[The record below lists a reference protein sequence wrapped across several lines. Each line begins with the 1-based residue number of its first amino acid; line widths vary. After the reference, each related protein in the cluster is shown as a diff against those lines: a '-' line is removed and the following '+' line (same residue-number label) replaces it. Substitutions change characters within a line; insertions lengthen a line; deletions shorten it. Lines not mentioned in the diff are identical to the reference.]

1 MDRRDSMKIVT
12 IEPTPSPNSMKIVVN
27 EELPFGKA
35 FNYTKEKSEGASE
48 QIKAILEIEG
58 VKGVYHVADFLAV
71 ERNAK
76 YQWEPILASVR
87 VALGEK
93 GEAGGGQEEV
103 QADDHFGEVFVHV
116 QMFRGLPLQV
126 KVFDSAIEHRVSTG
140 DRFVQAFQS
149 IEVDK
154 FDDNYLL
161 ERKWVDFGVRY
172 GEKEDIAKEVLEELN
187 AAYTEERVARIVEGA
202 SKKNTVT
209 LEREKVTLEQY
220 LAAEDWQK
228 RYQLLDQLPD
238 PEVDDL
244 PLFEK
249 ALEDDQMSIRRLAT
263 VYLGMIEDVAVVPYL
278 ARALKD
284 KSSAVRRTAGDC
296 MSDLGL
302 VEFEPYIIEALKDKN
317 KLVRWRA
324 AMYLFETG
332 TEACL
337 TALHEAEDDKEFEV
351 KLQIKMAIARIEQGE
366 EAKGSVWKQMTE
378 R

>member
-1 MDRRDSMKIVT
+1 MKIVT
-12 IEPTPSPNSMKIVVN
+12 IEPTPSPNSMKIVVD

-35 FNYTKEKSEGASE
+35 FNFTKEKTEGASE

-76 YQWEPILASVR
+76 FQWEPILASVR

-93 GEAGGGQEEV
+93 GEAASQEDV

-126 KVFDSAIEHRVSTG
+126 KVFDSAIEHRVSAG
-140 DRFVQAFQS
+140 ERFVQAFQS

-172 GEKEDIAKEVLEELN
+172 GEKEDIANEIIEELN
-187 AAYTEERVARIVEGA
+187 ATYPEERVAQIVEGA

-263 VYLGMIEDVAVVPYL
+263 VYLGMIDDVAVVPYL

-302 VEFEPYIIEALKDKN
+302 VEFEPYMIEALKDKN

-332 TEACL
+332 TESCL
-337 TALHEAEDDKEFEV
+337 PALHDAEDDKEFEV
-351 KLQIKMAIARIEQGE
+351 KLQVKMAIARIEQGE

>member
-1 MDRRDSMKIVT
+1 MKIVT
-12 IEPTPSPNSMKIVVN
+12 IEPTPSPNSMKVVVD

-35 FNYTKEKSEGASE
+35 FNYTRENAEGASE

-76 YQWEPILASVR
+76 FQWEPILASVG
-87 VALGEK
+87 VALGEN
-93 GEAGGGQEEV
+93 GEASTQEV

-126 KVFDSAIEHRVSTG
+126 KVFDSAIEHRVSAG
-140 DRFVQAFQS
+140 ERYVQAFQS

-172 GEKEDIAKEVLEELN
+172 GEKKDIANEIIEEIN
-187 AAYTEERVARIVEGA
+187 ATYPEERVAQIIEAA

-209 LEREKVTLEQY
+209 LERTKVTLEQY
-220 LAAEDWQK
+220 LEADDWQK

-249 ALEDDQMSIRRLAT
+249 ALEEDQMSLRRLAT

-302 VEFEPYIIEALKDKN
+302 VEFEPYMIEALSDKN

-332 TEACL
+332 TEKCL
-337 TALHEAEDDKEFEV
+337 PALHQAEDDKEFEV
-351 KLQIKMAIARIEQGE
+351 KLQVKMAIARIEQGE

>member
-1 MDRRDSMKIVT
+1 MKIVT
-12 IEPTPSPNSMKIVVN
+12 IEPTPSPNSMKVVVN

-35 FNYTKEKSEGASE
+35 YNYTKDNVEGAPE
-48 QIKAILEIEG
+48 QIREILAIEG

-71 ERNAK
+71 ERIAK
-76 YQWEPILASVR
+76 FQWEPILSSVGA
-87 VALGEK
+87 VLGEK
-93 GEAGGGQEEV
+93 LEQRTQEV
-103 QADDHFGEVFVHV
+103 QTDDHFGEVFVHV

-126 KVFDSAIEHRVSTG
+126 KVFDSSLEHRVSAG
-140 DRFVQAFQS
+140 ERFVQAFQK

-154 FDDNYLL
+154 FDENYLL

-172 GEKEDIAKEVLEELN
+172 GEKEDIAKEIIEEIN
-187 AAYTEERVARIVEGA
+187 ATYPEDRVAQIIEGA

-209 LEREKVTLEQY
+209 LEREKVTLEQF

-238 PEVDDL
+238 PETDDL
-244 PLFEK
+244 PLLEK
-249 ALEDDQMSIRRLAT
+249 ALEDEQMSIRRLAT
-263 VYLGMIEDVAVVPYL
+263 VYLGMVEDVAVVPYL

-296 MSDLGL
+296 MSDLGF
-302 VEFEPYIIEALKDKN
+302 VEFEPYMIEALKDKN

-332 TEACL
+332 TENCL
-337 TALHEAEDDKEFEV
+337 PALHEAEDDKEFEV

-366 EAKGSVWKQMTE
+366 EAKGSVWKQMTD

>member
-1 MDRRDSMKIVT
+1 MDRRDTMKIVT
-12 IEPTPSPNSMKIVVN
+12 IEPTPSPNSMKIVVD

-35 FNYTKEKSEGASE
+35 FNFTKEKTEGASE

-76 YQWEPILASVR
+76 FQWEPILASVR

-93 GEAGGGQEEV
+93 GEAASQEDV

-126 KVFDSAIEHRVSTG
+126 KVFDSAIEHRVSAG
-140 DRFVQAFQS
+140 ERFVQAFQS

-172 GEKEDIAKEVLEELN
+172 GEKEDIANEIIEELN
-187 AAYTEERVARIVEGA
+187 ATYPEERVAQIVEGA

-263 VYLGMIEDVAVVPYL
+263 VYLGMIDDVAVVPYL

-302 VEFEPYIIEALKDKN
+302 VEFEPYMIEALKDKN

-332 TEACL
+332 TESCL
-337 TALHEAEDDKEFEV
+337 PALHDAEDDKEFEV
-351 KLQIKMAIARIEQGE
+351 KLQVKMAIARIEQGE